1 MLATIHTRARLGVDA
16 PAVTVEVHLSSGLPS
31 LSIVG
36 LPETAVRESKD
47 RVRSALLNAGF
58 EFPAR
63 RITINLA
70 PADLP
75 KEGGRFDL
83 AIALGIL
90 VASEQ
95 LPAETLQ
102 HLECLGELALD
113 GTLRPVRGVLPAVM
127 AARQAG
133 RRILVPSDNGD
144 EASLAAEEDVYCAG
158 HLLRVCEHLTGVDQL
173 APLAPMPLTNDPGDV
188 PDLADVRGQHVPK
201 RALEIAAAGGH
212 NLLLFGPPGTR
223 KSMLARRMPGL
234 LPPLTDEAALEV
246 ASVHS
251 VAGLPVRSGC
261 WRQPPYRAPHHT
273 ASAGALVGGGSSPR
287 PGEISLAHRGVLFLD
302 ELPEF
307 DRKVLEVLRE
317 PMESGEIVISRAASQ
332 VTYPARFQVIA
343 AMNPCPCGYLGH
355 PTIDCQCAP
364 AQIARYQARLS
375 GPLLDR
381 FDLHVEVPV
390 QGGDVVM
397 RSVAGTEPSEAVRVR
412 VEKARSV
419 ALARG
424 VINAGLTGQE
434 LDRYCEVG
442 DDSKAMLSRAME
454 RLGLSARA
462 LHRILRVARTIAD
475 LADEPAILQ
484 THLVE
489 ALGYRKLDRRPS
501 RSATTNPAASVKL

>member
-1 MLATIHTRARLGVDA
+1 MLATIHTRARLGVSA

-36 LPETAVRESKD
+36 LAETAVRESKD
-47 RVRSALLNAGF
+47 RVRSALMNAGF

-90 VASEQ
+90 VASGQ
-95 LPAETLQ
+95 LPPEALGE
-102 HLECLGELALD
+102 LECMGELALD
-113 GTLRPVRGVLPAVM
+113 GTLRPVRGVLPAVV
-127 AARQAG
+127 AARESG
-133 RRILVPSDNGD
+133 RRILVPRDNAD
-144 EASLAAEEDVYCAG
+144 EASLAGSDDVLAAG
-158 HLLRVCEHLTGVDQL
+158 HLLAVCEHLSGTNRL
-173 APLAPMPLTNDPGDV
+173 APVAPMALQGRPADT
-188 PDLADVRGQHVPK
+188 PDLAEVRGQHVPR

-212 NLLLFGPPGTR
+212 NLLFFGPPGTG
-223 KSMLARRMPGL
+223 KSMLASRIPGL
-234 LPPLTDEAALEV
+234 LPELNDRQALEV
-246 ASVHS
+246 ASVQS
-251 VAGLPVRSGC
+251 VAGLPIRTDG

-273 ASAGALVGGGSSPR
+273 ASAIALVGGGSSPR
-287 PGEISLAHRGVLFLD
+287 PGEISLAHNGVLFLD

-317 PMESGEIVISRAASQ
+317 PMESGEIVISRAATQ

-355 PTIDCQCAP
+355 PTIDCQCSP
-364 AQIARYQARLS
+364 AQVARYQSRLS

-390 QGGDVVM
+390 QGGEVLMQRDAAGETSEQV
-397 RSVAGTEPSEAVRVR
+397 RQRVARVR
-412 VEKARSV
+412 ERAAERGGTNASLSGR
-419 ALARG
+419 AL
-424 VINAGLTGQE
+424 
-434 LDRYCEVG
+434 EVHCAVD
-442 DDSKAMLSRAME
+442 DDSKGMLVGAME
-454 RLGLSARA
+454 KLGLSARA

-475 LADEPAILQ
+475 LTGAEAIRRE
-484 THLVE
+484 HLVE
-489 ALGYRKLDRRPS
+489 ALGYRKLDRKPARQV
-501 RSATTNPAASVKL
+501 TNPVGSVRL

>member
-1 MLATIHTRARLGVDA
+1 MLATVHTRARLGVSA
-16 PAVTVEVHLSSGLPS
+16 PPVTVEVHLSNGLPA

-36 LPETAVRESKD
+36 LPETGVKESKD

-58 EFPAR
+58 EFPAK

-83 AIALGIL
+83 PIALGIL
-90 VASEQ
+90 AASGQ
-95 LPAETLQ
+95 IP
-102 HLECLGELALD
+102 LEGLAAVECVGELSLD
-113 GTLRPVRGVLPAVM
+113 GALRGVRGVLPAVI
-127 AARQAG
+127 AARDQG
-133 RRILVPSDNGD
+133 RRLLIPEANAE
-144 EASLAAEEDVYCAG
+144 EASLAAGDDVIAAG
-158 HLLRVCEHLTGVDQL
+158 HLLAVCAHLTGEERL
-173 APLAPMPLTNDPGDV
+173 APVAPGGSDDTVDGL

-212 NLLLFGPPGTR
+212 NLLLFGPPGTG
-223 KSMLARRMPGL
+223 KSMLASRLPGI
-234 LPPLTDEAALEV
+234 LPPLPAEHALEV

-251 VAGLPVRSGC
+251 VAGLPVRHGQ

-273 ASAGALVGGGSSPR
+273 ASSVALVGGGSSPR

-317 PMESGEIVISRAASQ
+317 PMESGEIVISRAARQ
-332 VTYPARFQVIA
+332 LTFPARFQVVA

-355 PTIDCQCAP
+355 PSIDCQCSP
-364 AQIARYQARLS
+364 QQVNRYQAKLS

-390 QGGDVVM
+390 QAGGVLMGEGGDGE
-397 RSVAGTEPSEAVRVR
+397 SSTQVRAR
-412 VEKARSV
+412 VEVARQRQW
-419 ALARG
+419 ARG
-424 VINAGLTGQE
+424 CINAQLSGKALHQFCHPGDQG
-434 LDRYCEVG
+434 EVL
-442 DDSKAMLSRAME
+442 LSRAMD

-462 LHRILRVARTIAD
+462 LHRILRVARTLAD
-475 LADEPAILQ
+475 LAGEDAIGQ
-484 THLVE
+484 SHLVE
-489 ALGYRKLDRRPS
+489 ALGYRKLDRP
-501 RSATTNPAASVKL
+501 RSTAATPA

>member
-1 MLATIHTRARLGVDA
+1 MLATIHTRARLGVSA

-95 LPAETLQ
+95 LPGESLAQ
-102 HLECLGELALD
+102 LECLGELALD
-113 GTLRPVRGVLPAVM
+113 GTMRPVRGVLPAVM
-127 AARQAG
+127 AARDAG
-133 RRILVPSDNGD
+133 RRILVPASNGD
-144 EASLAAEEDVYCAG
+144 EASLAGGEDVLATD
-158 HLLRVCEHLTGVDQL
+158 HLLRVCGHLAGTDTL
-173 APLAPMPLTNDPGDV
+173 SPLVPRELSYRPGDV

-212 NLLLFGPPGTR
+212 NLLLFGPPGTG
-223 KSMLARRMPGL
+223 KSMLASRLPGL
-234 LPPLTDEAALEV
+234 LPPLTDQDALEV

-251 VAGLPVRSGC
+251 VAGLPVRSDC
-261 WRQPPYRAPHHT
+261 WRQPPYRSPHHT
-273 ASAGALVGGGSSPR
+273 ASAVALVGGGSSPR

-317 PMESGEIVISRAASQ
+317 PMESGEIVISRAANQ

-364 AQIARYQARLS
+364 AQVTRYQSRLS

-390 QGGDVVM
+390 QGGDVLM
-397 RSVAGTEPSEAVRVR
+397 QTADRAESSAEVRRR
-412 VEKARSV
+412 VERARV
-419 ALARG
+419 LGVERG
-424 VINAGLTGQE
+424 RVNAGLAGSA
-434 LDRYCEVG
+434 LDEHCRVDEE
-442 DDSKAMLSRAME
+442 STAMLSRAMD

-475 LADEPAILQ
+475 LAEDPRIRQ
-484 THLVE
+484 SHLVE

-501 RSATTNPAASVKL
+501 RSGTNAPVSVKL